1 MDISTCW
8 FKGNCPREKKSGC
21 KSYCSIFQEFD
32 YLINNSN
39 IPADYMK
46 SKTLYPMDVDYE
58 AFTTLKQ
65 IQLDIDNFVKDGRTL
80 YLWSTQLGNGK
91 SSWAVKLLKTFLAVR
106 CVGNNFKDLAYFIYT
121 PTFLL
126 DMKNFSKQEERN
138 ELMESV
144 MNRELVVIDDL
155 GAVQGSQYD
164 LTNLSALID
173 KRYSSGL
180 ATIYTS
186 NLSVD
191 NLDSCIGSRLADRV
205 ASDIV
210 IELKGTSRRSYTN
223 TYTKKENTK

>member
-1 MDISTCW
+1 
-8 FKGNCPREKKSGC
+8 
-21 KSYCSIFQEFD
+21 
-32 YLINNSN
+32 
-39 IPADYMK
+39 
-46 SKTLYPMDVDYE
+46 
-58 AFTTLKQ
+58 
-65 IQLDIDNFVKDGRTL
+65 
-80 YLWSTQLGNGK
+80 
-91 SSWAVKLLKTFLAVR
+91 
-106 CVGNNFKDLAYFIYT
+106 
-121 PTFLL
+121 
-126 DMKNFSKQEERN
+126 
-138 ELMESV
+138 